1 MTIAIMLVVTGVVLC
16 VLNIVLVR
24 HYIIRFSPQL
34 LKIDAIIPPPAKGQ
48 EYMWEKTAGMG
59 LVAKWVSALGLLA
72 IPIFGIG
79 ITLLLIALLS
89 RVF

>member
-1 MTIAIMLVVTGVVLC
+1 MTIGIILLVTGVVLC
-16 VLNIVLVR
+16 VLNILLIR
-24 HYIIRFSPQL
+24 HYTARFLPEL
-34 LKIDAIIPPPAKGQ
+34 LKIDTIMPPPAKGQ

-59 LVAKWVSALGLLA
+59 VVPKWVSVLGLLA

-79 ITLLLIALLS
+79 ITWLLIALVR